1 MKLSLQKQQS
11 AARTVNQRDM
21 NLSMTDALRNE
32 NRQLRIQLDELLKQ
46 AHINERKLRR
56 LQTQEMELLGLDSL
70 ADVLHTLTVDYPR
83 AFDLAQVTLV
93 LVDSDNQ
100 IQKLLEQLP
109 AGMQQFQGVVL
120 LPDVGALEEMFQDAP
135 RPRLGS
141 YHPAVHGPL
150 FGHVEPPPVSVALLP
165 LLRRGR
171 FIGCLNMGGRYAERF
186 AANKDTYFLER
197 LATTVAVCVENAIN
211 HERLANLGLTDP
223 LTEVNNRRFFDQRL
237 EEEIMRTLRGKT
249 PLACLLID
257 VDHFKRIN
265 DNYGHQTGDSVLRQV
280 AAVLRQHLRGQ
291 DVLARYGG
299 EEFVAL
305 LSAATLERAGVIAER
320 IRMALEQCVFLEDDE
335 KRLHITASIGV
346 SVLQPQQHQ
355 GEIKQLAVELVERS
369 DQALYKAKESGRNR
383 VVVSA

>member
-1 MKLSLQKQQS
+1 MDTSTL
-11 AARTVNQRDM
+11 
-21 NLSMTDALRNE
+21 DALRKE
-32 NRQLRIQLDELLKQ
+32 NQQLRIRLDDLLKQ
-46 AHINERKLRR
+46 AHVNEKKLRR
-56 LQTQEMELLGLDSL
+56 LQIQEMELLGLDSL
-70 ADVLHTLTVDYPR
+70 ADVITTLTVDYPR
-83 AFDLAQVTLV
+83 AFDLVQVTLV
-93 LVDSDNQ
+93 LVDADNQ

-109 AGMQQFQGVVL
+109 EGLRQFQGVML
-120 LPDVGALEEMFQDAP
+120 LPDTTALEEIFRNSP
-135 RPRLGS
+135 TPRLGNYNS
-141 YHPAVHGPL
+141 AVHASLLGHSRPVPL
-150 FGHVEPPPVSVALLP
+150 SVAMLP

-171 FIGCLNMGGRYAERF
+171 LIGCLNMGARDTERF
-186 AANKDTYFLER
+186 AASKDTYFLER

-237 EEEIMRTLRGKT
+237 EEEIMRTMRGKA

-265 DNYGHQTGDSVLRQV
+265 DTYGHQAGDNVLRQV

-305 LSAATLERAGVIAER
+305 LSAATLERAEVIAER
-320 IRMALEQCVFLEDDE
+320 IRRALEQRALPLDSGDT
-335 KRLHITASIGV
+335 LQITASIGV

-355 GEIKQLAVELVERS
+355 GEFKRLGVELVERA
-369 DQALYKAKESGRNR
+369 DQALYHAKETGRNR
-383 VVVSA
+383 VVASA

>member
-1 MKLSLQKQQS
+1 MDTSTL
-11 AARTVNQRDM
+11 
-21 NLSMTDALRNE
+21 DALRKE
-32 NRQLRIQLDELLKQ
+32 NQHLRIRLDELLRQ
-46 AHINERKLRR
+46 AHVNEKKLRR
-56 LQTQEMELLGLDSL
+56 LQIQEMELLGLDSL
-70 ADVLHTLTVDYPR
+70 TDVITTLTVDYPR
-83 AFDLAQVTLV
+83 AFDLIQVTLA

-100 IQKLLEQLP
+100 VHKLLEQSP
-109 AGMQQFQGVVL
+109 AGLQQFRGVML
-120 LPDVGALEEMFQDAP
+120 LPDVASLEEIFQNSAT
-135 RPRLGS
+135 PRLGNFN
-141 YHPAVHGPL
+141 PATHAPL
-150 FGHVEPPPVSVALLP
+150 FGHVRPAPLSVAMLP

-171 FIGCLNMGGRYAERF
+171 LIGSLNMGAGNAERF

-237 EEEIMRTLRGKT
+237 EEEIMRTMRGKA

-265 DNYGHQTGDSVLRQV
+265 DTYGHQAGDTVLRQV

-305 LSAATLERAGVIAER
+305 LSAASLERAEVIAER
-320 IRMALEQCVFLEDDE
+320 IRMALEQRALPLDSGDS
-335 KRLHITASIGV
+335 LQITASIGV

-355 GEIKQLAVELVERS
+355 GEFKRLGIELVERA
-369 DQALYKAKESGRNR
+369 DQALYRAKDTGRNR
-383 VVVSA
+383 VVATA